1 MVDKLLQGERKKHEK
16 HLKQWFDEMCR
27 MHISFCICSIIHNNR
42 HITYMIYV
50 DLSYVCRLPTL
61 ENFPKVPYRSG
72 QSGRLLKSEAKKAAR
87 IPMIL
92 GHCHPWG
99 WWLRMLPVVVW
110 SSTIRLNGHPVL
122 NSSVYGDDK
131 DLLCGCMCCLLP
143 HLLHRFNRRKKNRS
157 GRCGVTVHL
166 SMHPFGTNSGIHL
179 VFHLYLFTYWLWKS
193 KCALR
198 FSSISEK
205 RTPIKCDR
213 HNTKNSLHL
222 HSIIT

>member
-1 MVDKLLQGERKKHEK
+1 MDPWSTSYCKVKGKNMKK

-143 HLLHRFNRRKKNRS
+143 HLLHRFNRK
-157 GRCGVTVHL
+157 
-166 SMHPFGTNSGIHL
+166 
-179 VFHLYLFTYWLWKS
+179 
-193 KCALR
+193 
-198 FSSISEK
+198 K
-205 RTPIKCDR
+205 RTALVGVGWRFTSQCILLAQIAASIWYSIRYSIYIYLRIGFEKASVHFVFPQSVRKG
-213 HNTKNSLHL
+213 HL
-222 HSIIT
+222 